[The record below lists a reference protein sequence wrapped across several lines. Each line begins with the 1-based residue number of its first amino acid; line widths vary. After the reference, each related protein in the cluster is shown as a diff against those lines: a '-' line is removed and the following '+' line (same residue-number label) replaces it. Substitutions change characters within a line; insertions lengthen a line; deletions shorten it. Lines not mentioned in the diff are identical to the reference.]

1 MDLTNLIYVV
11 GLFINFE
18 IKLLFYI
25 FLNRFIYFYSI
36 SNDTTNQPVQHRL
49 RWLRIRQKLNLK
61 VESIKIN
68 WLGFILSQTQTFVGL
83 FFTIYVYN
91 PQKVM
96 EKKAT
101 FSQLVMWFTPHHNSY
116 SKGHC
121 LLKASNK
128 GFHMVGCA
136 KCGRVISIPRGIESY
151 QLFILFTKLK
161 LCILIKAWFIITF
174 IYSLST
180 NLQLFTML
188 LLVY

>member
-101 FSQLVMWFTPHHNSY
+101 FSQLVMWFTPRYTIPIQKVTACSRHPT
-116 SKGHC
+116 KGFTWWGVPSVAVSFPFQGA
-121 LLKASNK
+121 LKAIN
-128 GFHMVGCA
+128 F
-136 KCGRVISIPRGIESY
+136 
-151 QLFILFTKLK
+151 LF
-161 LCILIKAWFIITF
+161 C
-174 IYSLST
+174 SR
-180 NLQLFTML
+180 N
-188 LLVY
+188 

>member
-1 MDLTNLIYVV
+1 MYVAVPLIGFCWTLLYYIRLQPTKSV
-11 GLFINFE
+11 GKESNF
-18 IKLLFYI
+18 L
-25 FLNRFIYFYSI
+25 SI
-36 SNDTTNQPVQHRL
+36 S
-49 RWLRIRQKLNLK
+49 
-61 VESIKIN
+61 
-68 WLGFILSQTQTFVGL
+68 
-83 FFTIYVYN
+83 YVIHS
-91 PQKVM
+91 P
-96 EKKAT
+96 
-101 FSQLVMWFTPHHNSY
+101 LHNSY